1 MFKEGERPALSVPS
15 SWDYRY
21 VRTASATVPAD
32 GRILLHQHYYALPSQ
47 WIRQKII
54 IELTSDTV
62 RFTHEGTLI
71 AAYPRADNRPGLST
85 REDYTPK
92 EHLIYDIFSI
102 GNQDSM
108 LLQWARA
115 IGADAEAWC
124 REALN
129 GKGRYADTVR
139 HVHAVLSLPQAYT
152 GLYQELNQCI
162 KEQRSLSLFKVSAG
176 TIEQAWKNMT
186 HSFSGPKDN
195 RFTPENYFNCGKD
208 VLTGKREVMGW
219 FASTVTQTSLKS
231 VSEHLHGSSIYS
243 RRYAAVKAA
252 LTGSSTVIDKSAE

>member
-1 MFKEGERPALSVPS
+1 M
-15 SWDYRY
+15 
-21 VRTASATVPAD
+21 
-32 GRILLHQHYYALPSQ
+32 
-47 WIRQKII
+47 

-62 RFTHEGTLI
+62 SFTHEGTLI
-71 AAYPRADNRPGLST
+71 AAYPRQDNRPGLST
-85 REDYTPK
+85 KEDYTQK

-102 GNQDSM
+102 RNQDSM

-176 TIEQAWKNMT
+176 TIERAWKNMT
-186 HSFSGPKDN
+186 HSFSGPQDI
-195 RFTPENYFNCGKD
+195 RFSPDIYFRCGKD

-219 FASTVTQTSLKS
+219 FAPPVRQAPPES
-231 VSEHLHGSSIYS
+231 VVEHLHGSSMYS

>member
-1 MFKEGERPALSVPS
+1 M
-15 SWDYRY
+15 
-21 VRTASATVPAD
+21 
-32 GRILLHQHYYALPSQ
+32 
-47 WIRQKII
+47 
-54 IELTSDTV
+54 
-62 RFTHEGTLI
+62 
-71 AAYPRADNRPGLST
+71 
-85 REDYTPK
+85 
-92 EHLIYDIFSI
+92 FSI
-102 GNQDSM
+102 RNQDSM

-176 TIEQAWKNMT
+176 TIVRAWKNMT

-231 VSEHLHGSSIYS
+231 VAEHLHGSSMYS
-243 RRYAAVKAA
+243 CRYAALKAA
-252 LTGSSTVIDKSAE
+252 LTNNND